1 LKPISNE
8 ATNQRINETMSKS
21 IAKSRTTYNPFTHP
35 KFAKTQKQEIIIS
48 IEVMPPLNLEELR
61 ALYDAAIRRQPLQEG
76 GEWRDQ
82 TAWKCAL
89 GAEINRCTPKP
100 EYMRR
105 KLEHPAHPTQHSR
118 IDPTSQNQEQL
129 ISVLRPETL
138 RRTFISI
145 TALMKQIHEDI
156 SEHLN
161 H

>member
-1 LKPISNE
+1 
-8 ATNQRINETMSKS
+8 MSKS
-21 IAKSRTTYNPFTHP
+21 TATTARRSRTTYNPFTHP
-35 KFAKTQKQEIIIS
+35 KFAKTQHNQAISIS
-48 IEVMPPLNLEELR
+48 IEVMPTLTLEELR
-61 ALYDAAIRRQPLQEG
+61 ALYEAAIRQPLHMLQDDEG
-76 GEWRDQ
+76 RDQ

-105 KLEHPAHPTQHSR
+105 KLEHPAHPTQHAR

-129 ISVLRPETL
+129 RSMLRPETL

-145 TALMKQIHEDI
+145 PALMKQIHEDI

>member
-1 LKPISNE
+1 
-8 ATNQRINETMSKS
+8 MSKS
-21 IAKSRTTYNPFTHP
+21 IASKSRTTYNPFTHP
-35 KFAKTQKQEIIIS
+35 KFAKTQKQEISIS
-48 IEVMPPLNLEELR
+48 IEVMLPLNLEELR
-61 ALYDAAIRRQPLQEG
+61 ALYEAAIREPLQEG
-76 GEWRDQ
+76 DEGRDQ

-105 KLEHPAHPTQHSR
+105 KLEHPAHPTQHAR
-118 IDPTSQNQEQL
+118 IDPISQNQQL
-129 ISVLRPETL
+129 KSMLKPETL

-145 TALMKQIHEDI
+145 PALMKQIHEDI

>member
-1 LKPISNE
+1 
-8 ATNQRINETMSKS
+8 MSQS

-35 KFAKTQKQEIIIS
+35 KFAKTQKQDISIS
-48 IEVMPPLNLEELR
+48 IEVMPSLNLEELR
-61 ALYDAAIRRQPLQEG
+61 ALYEAAIRHDE
-76 GEWRDQ
+76 RDQ

-89 GAEINRCTPKP
+89 GTEINRCTPKP
-100 EYMRR
+100 AYMRR
-105 KLEHPAHPTQHSR
+105 SLEHPAHPTQHAR

-129 ISVLRPETL
+129 RSMLRPETL

-145 TALMKQIHEDI
+145 PALMKQIHEDI

>member
-1 LKPISNE
+1 MNQRSNE
-8 ATNQRINETMSKS
+8 I
-21 IAKSRTTYNPFTHP
+21 KSRTTYNPFTHP
-35 KFAKTQKQEIIIS
+35 KFAKSQHQHISIS

-61 ALYDAAIRRQPLQEG
+61 ALHKAANRHDE
-76 GEWRDQ
+76 RDQ

-105 KLEHPAHPTQHSR
+105 KLEHPAHPTQHAR
-118 IDPTSQNQEQL
+118 IDPISQSQE
-129 ISVLRPETL
+129 LRSMLKPETL

-145 TALMKQIHEDI
+145 PALMKQIHEDI
-156 SEHLN
+156 SQHLN